1 MVQIQVMYNIKME
14 HNMPAA
20 VKLLEQLEFL
30 YEKYSE
36 ELRATTQPYHLRKVS
51 QNVPNYQYD
60 PEDVLVRE
68 TLMEHAGSLPVV
80 ATAFYPYINDPAVD
94 LGRTLTM
101 LAIHDIG
108 ELITGDEMTF
118 TKNSSAK
125 DPERTAALSLLH
137 ESYHEL
143 YDDVESQ
150 TSKSA
155 KFAKAIDKI
164 TPGIVDYLTPA
175 DITIQRYKHFVGIG
189 PDEII
194 ALIEAKK
201 RPYMLWNPFM
211 TEFHKLLL
219 DRLAAKLKAQIN

>member
-1 MVQIQVMYNIKME
+1 MMKDA
-14 HNMPAA
+14 MPAPT
-20 VKLLEQLEFL
+20 KLLEQLEFL

-36 ELRATTQPYHLRKVS
+36 ELRATTQPYYLRKVI

-68 TLMEHAGSLPVV
+68 TLMEHAGSLPIV
-80 ATAFYPYINDPAVD
+80 ATAFYPYIDDVEVD
-94 LGRTLTM
+94 LGNTLIM

-118 TKNSSAK
+118 TKNVSAK
-125 DPERTAALSLLH
+125 DPERAAALSLLDTT
-137 ESYHEL
+137 YHKL
-143 YDDVESQ
+143 YDDVEAQ

-164 TPGIVDYLTPA
+164 TPDIVDYLTPA
-175 DITIQRYKHFVGIG
+175 EITVWRYKHFVGIG
-189 PDEII
+189 ADEII
-194 ALIEAKK
+194 GLIEAKK

-219 DRLAAKLKAQIN
+219 DRLADKLNTHIN